1 MEQGNNMQGFL
12 KLIISSS
19 EKKATEGNMTP
30 EQKKEYINKRVFE
43 YFERSGMRIETM
55 LPIYK
60 EVYPEFVQE
69 DFMQYVV
76 EHTSNQDI
84 IFEEKL
90 KVEKKLEKISSRV
103 AEINK
108 QLGVDEN
115 LSDFDLMFRGF
126 QQHESPISAKIN
138 QVKKKYE
145 LPTDTIK
152 PKRGQ
157 NMSEEQMQEYV
168 DLIAEMVDSS
178 SSVEE
183 LYEMAKDQI
192 GFFAGMGDSY
202 EDELR
207 KKSPELFEYIDTLV
221 KGEVGSAM
229 EEKQKLEEEKQ
240 ELKKLEAGFINMCKK
255 YDTRLPA
262 NLRGTAEVRK
272 QREENERRKKQQEAE
287 EKRRREREAEERRRR
302 ESEDRR
308 SDSGCGGG
316 GGCG

>member
-19 EKKATEGNMTP
+19 EKKATEANMTLK
-30 EQKKEYINKRVFE
+30 QKKEYINKRLFE
-43 YFERSGMRIETM
+43 YFERNSMRIETM

-157 NMSEEQMQEYV
+157 NISAEQMQEYV
-168 DLIAEMVDSS
+168 DLIVEMVDSS
-178 SSVEE
+178 SGVEE
-183 LYEMAKDQI
+183 LYEMAKEQI
-192 GFFAGMGDSY
+192 GFFVGMGDLY

-207 KKSPELFEYIDTLV
+207 KKAPELFEYIDTLV

-240 ELKKLEAGFINMCKK
+240 ELKELEAGFINMCKK
-255 YDTRLPA
+255 YDTRLSP
-262 NLRGTAEVRK
+262 NLRGTAEERK
-272 QREENERRKKQQEAE
+272 QREENERR
-287 EKRRREREAEERRRR
+287 RRED
-302 ESEDRR
+302 SS
-308 SDSGCGGG
+308 SDSGCSGG
-316 GGCG
+316 GGC

>member
-1 MEQGNNMQGFL
+1 
-12 KLIISSS
+12 
-19 EKKATEGNMTP
+19 
-30 EQKKEYINKRVFE
+30 
-43 YFERSGMRIETM
+43 MRIETM

-60 EVYPEFVQE
+60 EVYSEFSQE

-115 LSDFDLMFRGF
+115 LSDFDLMFREF

-145 LPTDTIK
+145 LLTDTIK

-157 NMSEEQMQEYV
+157 NMSEEQIQEYV

-178 SSVEE
+178 SSVEG
-183 LYEMAKDQI
+183 LYEMAKNQI
-192 GFFAGMGDSY
+192 GFFVGMGDSY
-202 EDELR
+202 GKRSTKTRIEA
-207 KKSPELFEYIDTLV
+207 F
-221 KGEVGSAM
+221 
-229 EEKQKLEEEKQ
+229 
-240 ELKKLEAGFINMCKK
+240 LKEM
-255 YDTRLPA
+255 
-262 NLRGTAEVRK
+262 
-272 QREENERRKKQQEAE
+272 
-287 EKRRREREAEERRRR
+287 
-302 ESEDRR
+302 
-308 SDSGCGGG
+308 
-316 GGCG
+316 